1 MSRFYLI
8 GGHDFD
14 SKNNYIAKRLLR
26 LSHKEKPNILLIPL
40 ASKDSERTIS
50 NFKREYNGLNY
61 TLNILLLTK
70 KPNCDEIKETI
81 AQVDILFFS
90 GGSTAFLIEFLKK
103 NNLTWII
110 HLKERI

>member
-70 KPNCDEIKETI
+70 KPNCDEIKEIITQ
-81 AQVDILFFS
+81 ADILFFS
-90 GGSTAFLIEFLKK
+90 GGLNGFF
-103 NNLTWII
+103 NWIF
-110 HLKERI
+110 KEK